1 MISLVYIGEYRSY
14 DDYDL
19 MTGDIYEFE
28 NFTSNL
34 YNVTQIRSNERKIFN
49 ETFRFPEIG
58 KEFITLAEWRNQQ
71 IDSILDE

>member
-1 MISLVYIGEYRSY
+1 MISLIYTGEHYTY
-14 DDYDL
+14 NDYDL

-28 NFTSNL
+28 VYKSYL
-34 YNVTQIRSNERKIFN
+34 YNVTQVRNGEKKKNIGNFKL
-49 ETFRFPEIG
+49 PEIG